1 MLELTCPSTT
11 CPAQIIS
18 SLCHYLE
25 TFGVLGLGESR
36 VTTLVEGNKVATPA
50 DFYELDIEDAE
61 ACGLT
66 NRQSAL
72 AVAAIQM
79 IPAPDKQDDLE
90 SLIDDAKRAKKTV
103 PLWKL
108 FASFGIEAAGKSA
121 GKALQAH
128 FGSFEKIRAASV
140 EELEAVDD
148 VGEKTATMIQQYLSD
163 HAKEIDRLLK
173 YVEPEAQQAGGKLT
187 GKKFCFSGGFPE
199 GKKHWEQFVESNGG
213 ACSSS
218 VSKKTDYLVAGPGS
232 GSKSEKAEKLGI
244 PIIDTAQLQQLL

>member
-1 MLELTCPSTT
+1 MLELTCPSKS

-25 TFGVLGLGESR
+25 TIGVLGLGESR

-61 ACGLT
+61 SCGLT

-79 IPAPDKQDDLE
+79 IPTPDKQSGLE
-90 SLIDDAKRAKKTV
+90 DLIDQAKESKKPV

-121 GKALQAH
+121 GKALHAH
-128 FGSFEKIRAASV
+128 FGSLEKIRAASI
-140 EELEAVDD
+140 EDLEAVDD
-148 VGEKTATMIQQYLSD
+148 VGEKTATLIHAYLSD
-163 HAKEIDRLLK
+163 HEKEIDRLLK
-173 YVEPEAQQAGGKLT
+173 YVEPESQQAGGKLS

-213 ACSSS
+213 ACSGSVCLLYTSPSPRDQRGSRMPSS
-218 VSKKTDYLVAGPGS
+218 A
-232 GSKSEKAEKLGI
+232 
-244 PIIDTAQLQQLL
+244 